1 MINNEGTFLEEYKSE
16 FEEYVSNV
24 SVELEK
30 VDSEYLEVV
39 EENRKILRDNP
50 KLRDLIEENIA
61 EELSKKESELLAKYI
76 DNTVDLKFREYQA
89 IFFKGYKEAYYHFL
103 NSGLIVEKK

>member
-1 MINNEGTFLEEYKSE
+1 MLGIHK
-16 FEEYVSNV
+16 
-24 SVELEK
+24 
-30 VDSEYLEVV
+30 
-39 EENRKILRDNP
+39 DNP

-76 DNTVDLKFREYQA
+76 DNAVDLKFREYQA

-103 NSGLIVEKK
+103 KSGLIVEKK

>member
-1 MINNEGTFLEEYKSE
+1 MISNEGTFLEEYKSE

-61 EELSKKESELLAKYI
+61 ENVKPEVVEAEETPKEE
-76 DNTVDLKFREYQA
+76 
-89 IFFKGYKEAYYHFL
+89 
-103 NSGLIVEKK
+103 